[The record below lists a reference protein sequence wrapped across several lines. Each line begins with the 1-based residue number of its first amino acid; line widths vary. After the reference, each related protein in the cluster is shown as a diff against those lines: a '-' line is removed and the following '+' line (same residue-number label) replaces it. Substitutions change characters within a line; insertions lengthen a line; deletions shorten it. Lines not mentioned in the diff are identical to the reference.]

1 MALEKEGL
9 TLQPELD
16 SRTSHVGGRGDGP
29 LKLCMYSLR
38 KTTLVALLVTSY
50 ADAITILRT
59 PRKSGEY
66 APRIRH
72 ELFLNKLG

>member
-1 MALEKEGL
+1 MTLGKEGL

-16 SRTSHVGGRGDGP
+16 SRTSYVGGRGDGP

-38 KTTLVALLVTSY
+38 KTTLVALLVISY
-50 ADAITILRT
+50 ADAITLRT

-72 ELFLNKLG
+72 ELFFNKLG